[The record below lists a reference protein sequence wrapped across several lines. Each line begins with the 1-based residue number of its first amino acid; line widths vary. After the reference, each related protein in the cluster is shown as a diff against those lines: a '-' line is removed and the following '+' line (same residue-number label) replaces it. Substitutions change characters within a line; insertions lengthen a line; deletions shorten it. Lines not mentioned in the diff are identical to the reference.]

1 MLRNLHIENIAVIR
15 CADIDFSSGFCVMTG
30 QTGAGKSVIVDS
42 ILLVCGAKGDRE
54 LVRSG
59 ESNACVSAHFTDLPE
74 SSVKALSQLGIDCDD
89 DGVVLQRTLSADG
102 KSSARINGRAA
113 TLSMLREAAAC
124 LISIHGQDD
133 NRMLSDLRYHMD
145 MLDAYA
151 ELDAQKAEYTA
162 LYEQWRTLCDKRDAL
177 LKDAGERL
185 RTIEMLTYQ
194 INDISAMKLKKGE
207 EEALIEKRNKL
218 QNTEK
223 VQKQVRFSTKLL
235 TQAGSNGSVSY
246 LLERCAASMNAL
258 AAYVSDAAEVGEELI
273 DLSYRVRDLSDRIE
287 GYAED
292 IDDDPVAMLDKIEDR
307 LEGISK
313 LKRKYG
319 GSVEAVLEFLENAK
333 QRLDEIEQS
342 DQLSEQYDAE
352 IAALEAKALTVAE
365 QMSVQ
370 RAKAATEAAEQIAGQ
385 LSYLDMAGVRF
396 RIALTRE
403 PGLTPGGI
411 DRVEFMIATNPGEPL
426 SSMIRIA
433 SGGELSRIMLAI
445 KCVMNTKDGI
455 PTTIFDE
462 VDTGISGKTSR
473 KIGIRL
479 GSMAKSQQVIC
490 ITHSAQVASLG
501 KQHLHISKQER
512 DGRAFTSVDELQGEL
527 RVAEIARILGGIH
540 VTQAQMQAARDMLYT
555 QDCE

>member
-1 MLRNLHIENIAVIR
+1 MLKELHIENIAVISS
-15 CADIDFSSGFCVMTG
+15 ADIAFSQGFCVMTG

-42 ILLVCGAKGDRE
+42 IMLICGAKGDRE

-59 ESNACVSAHFTDLPE
+59 ENAACVIAHFTDLPE
-74 SSVKALSQLGIDCDD
+74 AAQKVLSQMGIPCENAEA
-89 DGVVLQRTLSADG
+89 VLQRTLTSDG
-102 KSSARINGRAA
+102 KSSARINGRSA
-113 TLSMLREAAAC
+113 TLTMLRQASSAM
-124 LISIHGQDD
+124 ISIHGQDD
-133 NRMLSDLRYHMD
+133 NRMLSDIRYHMD

-151 ELDAQKAEYTA
+151 DLSQEREAYTQAYECWRELCEKRQA
-162 LYEQWRTLCDKRDAL
+162 LV
-177 LKDAGERL
+177 KDAGERL

-194 INDISAMKLKKGE
+194 INDIEAIKPKLGE

-258 AAYVSDAAEVGEELI
+258 APFINDAASVSEELV

-287 GYAED
+287 AYAED
-292 IDDDPVAMLDKIEDR
+292 MDDDPIAMLDKIEDR
-307 LEGISK
+307 LEGLSK

-319 GSVEAVLEFLENAK
+319 GSIQAVLAYYENAK

-342 DQLSEQYDAE
+342 DVLAEQYDAQ
-352 IAALEAKALTVAE
+352 IAQKEQIALQIAE
-365 QMSVQ
+365 RISEQ
-370 RAKAATEAAEQIAGQ
+370 RAKAATNAARQIASQ
-385 LSYLDMAGVRF
+385 LAYLDMAGVRF
-396 RIALTRE
+396 RIALMRE

-445 KCVMNTKDGI
+445 KCVMNQKDGM
-455 PTTIFDE
+455 PTTVFDE

-479 GSMAKSQQVIC
+479 SDMAKQQQIIC

-501 KQHLHISKQER
+501 QQHLHITKQEQ
-512 DGRAFTSVDELQGEL
+512 DGRAFTSVNELQGEQ

-540 VTQAQMQAARDMLYT
+540 ITQAQMQAARDMLST
-555 QDCE
+555 NDCE